1 MNCPGC
7 GSSEVRASRRTRW
20 SDFLHRA
27 RGQDAYRCRNCRL
40 RFFASGSAGQSAE
53 NVIPASERHRSKPL
67 PSSRMRRRFKRRL
80 VVIAIFAV
88 AFLLFLLFLRYLITE
103 RTPPQDSSVAI
114 SPLVSCSS

>member
-1 MNCPGC
+1 
-7 GSSEVRASRRTRW
+7 
-20 SDFLHRA
+20 
-27 RGQDAYRCRNCRL
+27 
-40 RFFASGSAGQSAE
+40 
-53 NVIPASERHRSKPL
+53 
-67 PSSRMRRRFKRRL
+67 MRRRFKRRL